1 MIEAQT
7 YINRYISIQHGK
19 TPDLFSALLYLLYTF
34 TDYSSYM
41 RPICYSL
48 TFYPID
54 FQEVS
59 NPFHS

>member
-7 YINRYISIQHGK
+7 SINRYISIQHGK
-19 TPDLFSALLYLLYTF
+19 TPDLFAALLYLLYNF
-34 TDYSSYM
+34 TNYSRYM
-41 RPICYSL
+41 RPIRYSP
-48 TFYPID
+48 TFYTID